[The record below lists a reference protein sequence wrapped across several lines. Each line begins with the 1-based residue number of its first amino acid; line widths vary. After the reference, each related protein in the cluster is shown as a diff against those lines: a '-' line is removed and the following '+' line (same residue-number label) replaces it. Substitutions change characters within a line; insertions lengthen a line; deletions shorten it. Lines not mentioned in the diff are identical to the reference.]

1 MAVEKVNG
9 VENIETPQG
18 VTAIEIEETEIAPNV
33 TEMDDG
39 SVIVGEME
47 EQIAPIQ
54 VPFNANLAEFI
65 DDTEL
70 GRISSEMVN
79 EVQED
84 MNSRKEWEDQYK
96 GGLELL
102 GMNYEDRA
110 EPFEGASGIV
120 HPLLAESVTQFQA
133 QAYRELLPAG
143 GPVTTA
149 IIGQETSE
157 VLAQAERVKNF
168 MNYQITYEME
178 EYDPELDQM
187 LFYLPI
193 VGSSFKKV
201 YFDPTLQ
208 RAVSKFVHA
217 EDLIVPYNATDL
229 KTATRI
235 CHVIRMDSNEV
246 RKLQLSG
253 FYRDIELPTSDSDG
267 ADYNEVRETI
277 KDIEGIHSE
286 SSYNEELTL
295 YEIHTDLDLPGFED
309 QSQAGEN
316 TGLKMPYIVTIVEK
330 SGEVLSIKRNF
341 NEADPLRSKIP
352 YFVHYKFL
360 PGLGF
365 YGFGLTHMIGGLSR
379 ASTSILRQL
388 IDAGTLSNL
397 PAGFKARGARIRDD
411 ETPLNPGEFR
421 DVDMVG
427 MDLRQAIMPLPFK
440 EPSQTLYS
448 LLGTLIDSGRRFASM
463 ADMKVGEMQGNAP
476 VGTTMA
482 IMERGTKVMS
492 AIHKRLHYSQ
502 KVEFKILARIFA
514 IGAPVYPYQVPGAPP
529 EIKQTDFDQRIDVL
543 PVSDPNIFSMSQR
556 IALAQTQLQL
566 AQSNPDIHGP
576 NGMYQAYRKMYEAL
590 GGTNI
595 DTILQPPPQPMP
607 MNPAKENQEA
617 LRGARLQA
625 FPEQNHQAHIS
636 AHLAMIATPIAQ
648 ANAAIVMTLQGH
660 ISEHIAMMSEIQ
672 AQQEISAN
680 MTPEQQAIMQ
690 QDPIAMKQFQ
700 DQVASRAAE
709 ISSEVSE
716 QYAQSITPPPSEDPL
731 VSIRKQE
738 LALRGQEVAQR
749 QQQFEVEQEFKKEKE
764 RNDVLLD
771 QQRLDQQEEIANQND
786 QTKRDIATLK
796 EMKG

>member
-84 MNSRKEWEDQYK
+84 MNSRKEGEDQYK

-590 GGTNI
+590 GVTNI